1 MIQFVETESKFKYLG
16 RKSLSLGRL
25 GFQNL
30 NSLKGKSQQSFLG
43 HGLGKNLVKGL
54 EFLPNLNLSLVRGEG
69 SAQTIARLSASI

>member
-1 MIQFVETESKFKYLG
+1 METASKIKSLG
-16 RKSLSLGRL
+16 RKSESLGRL

-30 NSLKGKSQQSFLG
+30 NSLRGKSQQSFLG
-43 HGLGKNLVKGL
+43 HELGKNLVKGL